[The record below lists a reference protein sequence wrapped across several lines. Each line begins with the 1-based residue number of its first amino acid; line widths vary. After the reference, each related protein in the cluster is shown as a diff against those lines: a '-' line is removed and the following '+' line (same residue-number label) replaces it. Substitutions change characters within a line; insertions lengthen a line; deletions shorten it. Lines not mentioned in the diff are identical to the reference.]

1 MQTIL
6 LGLDAFDPQV
16 FERLLE
22 RGRMPNLA
30 RYVDKSG
37 YARFEVSNPPQS
49 EVSWTSIATG
59 QNPGMHGIFD
69 FVHRNPSTYTPYV
82 SLLPTKKGFGGT
94 QFRSPFTARTIF
106 DHTVQKGYQATALWW
121 PATFP
126 ARIESPARILPGLG
140 TPDIHGKLGTGVLFT
155 TEKGINTEHLKT
167 QVAFLE
173 EKRKGFYHGSLK
185 GPVRK
190 KRSGTEDTALG
201 FEIEVV
207 DDNLARLH
215 LGTRANDLVLGQW
228 SPVFEV
234 VFKIGMLYKLRAV
247 TRVILTHI
255 QSEIRLYFLP
265 LQIHPLHSPWRYA
278 TPGGFVKRTW
288 QQHGPFLTIGWPQDT
303 TGLEDGCMSDE
314 QFLALA
320 DSIFE
325 TRERIFMHQLDSFK
339 EGILAS
345 VFDTMDRVQHMFWR
359 DRPDVIEAWY
369 QKLDALVGRV
379 EEKMLGRGLDSA
391 HLLIVSDHGFSDFDQ
406 KAHLNR
412 WMVDHGY
419 LVPQVDLDH
428 DAGNLRDVDWTRS
441 QAYALGLNS
450 IYFNLSGRE
459 GQGIVLSEQ
468 MLSLREKLK
477 NDLLAWCGPDGSAVV
492 QGVYFREDALS
503 GPLSQHGP
511 DIYVGYAPGYRA
523 SAQTGLGQW
532 EAHPLEPNHD
542 HWGADH
548 CIDPAAVPGVLFSNQ
563 GLKNYPQPSYRD
575 IPKLAVGEDMGES
588 SSSPPP
594 ISGDEDQDVLEERL
608 KSLGY
613 L

>member
-1 MQTIL
+1 MKTIL

-22 RGRMPNLA
+22 RGQMPNLA

-37 YARFEVSNPPQS
+37 YARFEVTNPPQS

-69 FVHRNPSTYTPYV
+69 FVHRNPATYTPYV

-106 DHTVQKGYQATALWW
+106 DHSVQKGYQATALWW

-140 TPDIHGKLGTGVLFT
+140 TPDIHGKLGTGTLFT
-155 TEKGINTEHLKT
+155 TDPGMETENLKT
-167 QVAFLE
+167 PVAHLE
-173 EKRKGFYHGSLK
+173 KKGSGLYRGALK
-185 GPVRK
+185 GPIRK
-190 KRSGTEDTALG
+190 KRSGTEDSEMN
-201 FEIEVV
+201 FEVEIV
-207 DDNLARLH
+207 DGNCARLRI
-215 LGTRANDLVLGQW
+215 GSQAIDLSLGQW

-234 VFKIGMLYKLRAV
+234 VFKVGMFYKLRAV
-247 TRVILTHI
+247 TRVILTQI
-255 QSEIRLYFLP
+255 EPELRLYFLP

-278 TPGGFVKRTW
+278 APGGFVKRTW
-288 QQHGPFLTIGWPQDT
+288 QEHGPFLTIGWPQDT
-303 TGLEDGCMSDE
+303 TGLEDGCMSDDH
-314 QFLALA
+314 FLALA

-325 TRERIFMHQLDSFK
+325 TRERIFMHQLDNFK

-359 DRPDVIEAWY
+359 DRQDVIEAWY
-369 QKLDALVGRV
+369 QKLDGLVGRV
-379 EEKMLGRGLDSA
+379 EEKMSQRGLDSA
-391 HLLIVSDHGFSDFDQ
+391 NLLIVSDHGFADFDH

-412 WMVDHGY
+412 WLLDHGY
-419 LVPQVDLDH
+419 LVAQANQNSVS
-428 DAGNLRDVDWTRS
+428 GNLRDVDWTES
-441 QAYALGLNS
+441 QAYAIGLNS
-450 IYFNLSGRE
+450 IYFNMAGRE
-459 GQGIVLSEQ
+459 GQGIVAGADALSI
-468 MLSLREKLK
+468 REKLK
-477 NDLLAWCGPDGSAVV
+477 NDLLAWRGPNGSAVV
-492 QGVYFREDALS
+492 QQVYFREDALS
-503 GPLSQHGP
+503 GPLAQHGP
-511 DIYVGYAPGYRA
+511 DLYVGYAPGYRA

-532 EAHPLEPNHD
+532 EAASLEPNHD

-563 GLKNYPQPSYRD
+563 GLQNYPQPSYRD
-575 IPKLAVGEDMGES
+575 IPKLAVGSEIGES
-588 SSSPPP
+588 SSAPPP
-594 ISGDEDQDVLEERL
+594 VSDDEDQDVLEERL

>member
-69 FVHRNPSTYTPYV
+69 FVHRIPSTYTPYV

-155 TEKGINTEHLKT
+155 TEKEIDTGHLKT

-173 EKRKGFYHGSLK
+173 EKRKGLYHGILK

-190 KRSGTEDTALG
+190 KRTGTEDTTLG
-201 FEIEVV
+201 FEVEVI
-207 DDNLARLH
+207 DDSSARLH
-215 LGTRANDLVLGQW
+215 LGGHAKDLILGQW

-247 TRVILTHI
+247 TRVILTQI

-288 QQHGPFLTIGWPQDT
+288 QEHGPFLTIGWPQDT

-325 TRERIFMHQLDSFK
+325 TRERILMHQLDSFN
-339 EGILAS
+339 EGLLAS

-391 HLLIVSDHGFSDFDQ
+391 HLLIV
-406 KAHLNR
+406 
-412 WMVDHGY
+412 
-419 LVPQVDLDH
+419 
-428 DAGNLRDVDWTRS
+428 
-441 QAYALGLNS
+441 
-450 IYFNLSGRE
+450 
-459 GQGIVLSEQ
+459 
-468 MLSLREKLK
+468 
-477 NDLLAWCGPDGSAVV
+477 
-492 QGVYFREDALS
+492 
-503 GPLSQHGP
+503 
-511 DIYVGYAPGYRA
+511 
-523 SAQTGLGQW
+523 
-532 EAHPLEPNHD
+532 
-542 HWGADH
+542 
-548 CIDPAAVPGVLFSNQ
+548 
-563 GLKNYPQPSYRD
+563 
-575 IPKLAVGEDMGES
+575 
-588 SSSPPP
+588 
-594 ISGDEDQDVLEERL
+594 
-608 KSLGY
+608 
-613 L
+613 